1 MKIFLVGMLGSGKTT
16 LGKQLAEH
24 LNVQFIDLDWEI
36 EKRENKSISDIFSQH
51 GEDHFRQIEAELLRE
66 WAGSSENFVMG
77 TGGGAP
83 CFYNGMDIINAA
95 GLSIFLDVTVDEL
108 KSRLAKATDR
118 PLLQSTDENER
129 ETKLHALRAA
139 RLPVYQQS
147 HIVIQDPTLEKLL
160 SAVLKSKAEG

>member
-16 LGKQLAEH
+16 LGKQLAER

-36 EKRENKSISDIFSQH
+36 EKRENKSVNEIFSQH
-51 GEDHFRQIEAELLRE
+51 GEDHFRQIEADLLRE
-66 WAGSSENFVMG
+66 WAGSSESFVMG

-83 CFYNGMDIINAA
+83 CFYHGMAAINAA
-95 GLSIFLDVTVDEL
+95 GLSIFLDVPVEEL
-108 KSRLAKATDR
+108 KSRLAQATDR

-129 ETKLHALRAA
+129 ETKLHTLRAA

-147 HIVIQDPTLEKLL
+147 HVIIQEPTLEKLL
-160 SAVLKSKAEG
+160 SAVLKGKAQG

>member
-16 LGKQLAEH
+16 LGKPLAER

-36 EKRENKSISDIFSQH
+36 EKRENKSVNKIFSQH

-66 WAGSSENFVMG
+66 WAGSSESFVMG

-83 CFYNGMDIINAA
+83 CFYNGMDVINAS
-95 GLSIFLDVTVDEL
+95 GLSIFLDVPVEEL
-108 KSRLAKATDR
+108 KLRLAQATDR

-129 ETKLHALRAA
+129 ETKLRTLRAA

-147 HIVIQDPTLEKLL
+147 HVVIQEPTLEKLL